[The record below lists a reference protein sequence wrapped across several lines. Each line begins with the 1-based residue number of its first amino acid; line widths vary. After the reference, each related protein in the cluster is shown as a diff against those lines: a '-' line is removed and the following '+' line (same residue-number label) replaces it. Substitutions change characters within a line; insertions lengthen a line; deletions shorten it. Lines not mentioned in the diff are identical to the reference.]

1 LLLASGRRLV
11 SGFVYRIVLAFCAFF
26 LLALGAYFMASGLVL
41 LS

>member
-1 LLLASGRRLV
+1 LMSGL
-11 SGFVYRIVLAFCAFF
+11 VYRAVLGVCAFF